1 MNSPQMTTALAGIPR
16 VRAVEPDGSVSAEG
30 FYFRH
35 VNRQPCPG
43 DDRLRPED
51 VDECIVTDGSADW
64 NLEPPVRLLKITP
77 PTHIEIIKKE
87 RS

>member
-16 VRAVEPDGSVSAEG
+16 VRAVEPEGSVSAEG

-43 DDRLRPED
+43 DDRTITLDLTKTD
-51 VDECIVTDGSADW
+51 VQGIKREVTQA
-64 NLEPPVRLLKITP
+64 LKKQR
-77 PTHIEIIKKE
+77 EE
-87 RS
+87 A